1 MHINKKSVLCF
12 WGTVI
17 KENIK
22 AAKQKILWSVSSE
35 FVSFDYCKAFLL
47 RTRNKKKKF
56 HEKTMKIKWLTTE
69 QKKVNKFKQL
79 ITRISSNKTI
89 NITF

>member
-35 FVSFDYCKAFLL
+35 FVSFYYCKAFLL
-47 RTRNKKKKF
+47 RTRNKKKKVPWKDN
-56 HEKTMKIKWLTTE
+56 E
-69 QKKVNKFKQL
+69 NKM
-79 ITRISSNKTI
+79 I
-89 NITF
+89 NYWTKESK